1 MEAPVRR
8 FAFISALFTLLYLKI
23 SVAGVLDYSCSS
35 KTLNGVKFKY
45 CINQVD
51 RTRNQDIVYFFHG
64 ISANAESWFNK
75 GDTRSISKRWLLKGY
90 EPTVITISFGPAWM
104 LVDNAKARTLPLFKD
119 HILPFLENEVGGLGQ
134 GRRMLIGQSMGGF
147 NAAEAT
153 LRMPG
158 YFSKALLLC
167 PALSVIG
174 PYSSI
179 QDIADYK
186 QRTRAESF
194 LVDSL
199 IDISKNFIVDA
210 ADWDLHDPLK
220 LPASYPQGILKPVYY
235 VSTGRGDN
243 FGFQE
248 GSQLFV
254 NIANKYSFQAQW
266 APVYGY
272 HCSFNR
278 QGAAD
283 FIRGVSK

>member
-1 MEAPVRR
+1 MRR
-8 FAFISALFTLLYLKI
+8 SAFSLALFILLYLKT
-23 SVAGVLDYSCSS
+23 SLAGVLDYNCSS
-35 KTLNGVKFKY
+35 KTLNNISFKY

-51 RTRNQDIVYFFHG
+51 RTRNQDIIYFFHG
-64 ISANAESWFNK
+64 LSASEESWFTK
-75 GDTRSISKRWLLKGY
+75 GDTRSLSKRWMQKGY

-104 LVDNAKARTLPLFKD
+104 MVDNEKSRTLPLFKEQ
-119 HILPFLENEVGGLGQ
+119 ILPFLENEVGGLGS
-134 GRRMLIGQSMGGF
+134 GRRMIIGQSMGGF
-147 NAAEAT
+147 NAAEVS

-167 PALSVIG
+167 PAVSVIG
-174 PYSSI
+174 PYSSH
-179 QDIADYK
+179 QEIADYK
-186 QRTRAESF
+186 ARTHAESF

-199 IDISKNFIVDA
+199 IDLSKHYIVDA
-210 ADWDLHDPLK
+210 IDWDRHDTLK
-220 LPASYPQGILKPVYY
+220 LPATYPQGFVKPLYY

-254 NIANKYSFQAQW
+254 NIAKKYGFQAQW